1 MNRADRPWRWGAG
14 AGAIAAV
21 MATAMAMAMA
31 CGGGGGA
38 RRPAAPT
45 STAVTA
51 IAETRGLAREIQLSL
66 ERGDATGLAPLCASD
81 LVALGPRATDDGR
94 PRTDTLIALDDALP
108 KAKHK
113 LKVRDQQVESA
124 PGARSAWLTEQVDVD
139 GKRHTVTAIATEVD
153 GLWLVTAV
161 MVGATQPERALRD
174 QEPATL
180 PKLVARNGVPGPTAG
195 NQAAPAAPRAAFAL
209 AAGDVEA
216 RLAQLDG
223 ERTVVMTAAEK
234 AQWRGE
240 QAIRKAWKK
249 GGPRWT
255 LAADMQSGATPDG
268 ELVWVA
274 ANAATIEAEGEG
286 HPRRL
291 FAVYRRAGDD
301 PPPVPAPPSKPKPR
315 RAAVEPPPPPPPS
328 GPPPPWRLVVLHEI
342 VAR

>member
-1 MNRADRPWRWGAG
+1 MVV
-14 AGAIAAV
+14 AI
-21 MATAMAMAMA
+21 AMAMA
-31 CGGGGGA
+31 CGGAAGV

-45 STAVTA
+45 STAVIA
-51 IAETRGLAREIQLSL
+51 VAETRGLAREIQLSL

-108 KAKHK
+108 KPKHK

-139 GKRHTVTAIATEVD
+139 GKRHTVTVIATEVE

-161 MVGATQPERALRD
+161 MVGATQPERALRE
-174 QEPATL
+174 QAPATL
-180 PKLVARNGVPGPTAG
+180 PRLVARSGAPGPTAG
-195 NQAAPAAPRAAFAL
+195 NQAAPAAPRAAFAV

-223 ERTVVMTAAEK
+223 ERTVVMTAAEN

-240 QAIRKAWKK
+240 KAIRKAWKK

-255 LAADMQSGATPDG
+255 LGADVQSGATPDG
-268 ELVWVA
+268 ELVWIA
-274 ANAATIEAEGEG
+274 ANAATVEAEGAG
-286 HPRRL
+286 RPRRL

-301 PPPVPAPPSKPKPR
+301 PPAVPAPPPKKKR
-315 RAAVEPPPPPPPS
+315 RAAVEPAPPPPPS